1 MLVSDARAGIHR
13 VWWTSREASTDRGI
27 TAPQPHNHASGT
39 QKLQPGLGESITF
52 GSMIV
57 GMIVVLLKQEELL
70 CFKEQQSCSQ

>member
-1 MLVSDARAGIHR
+1 MRRARAH
-13 VWWTSREASTDRGI
+13 REASTDRGI

-39 QKLQPGLGESITF
+39 QKLQPGLSESITF